1 MQISIRL
8 HSVLR
13 EKLPPDTKGRT
24 TLTLP
29 DGATVYDLLTHFN
42 LQNNVVGISVNDEI
56 EIEASHPLR
65 DGDHVEFF
73 RVVGGG

>member
-1 MQISIRL
+1 MHISVRL
-8 HSVLR
+8 LSVLR
-13 EKLPPDTKGRT
+13 EKLPPEAKGRA

-29 DGATVYDLLTHFN
+29 EGATVQDLLTHFH
-42 LQNNVVGISVNDEI
+42 LQNNVVGISVNDEL
-56 EIEASHPLR
+56 EIEEAHPLH

>member
-13 EKLPPDTKGRT
+13 EKLPPDAKGRA

-29 DGATVYDLLTHFN
+29 DGATVQDLLSHFN
-42 LQNNVVGISVNDEI
+42 LQNNVVGISVNDEL
-56 EIEASHPLR
+56 EIEESHPLR

>member
-1 MQISIRL
+1 MNVSIRL
-8 HSVLR
+8 HGILR
-13 EKLPPDTKGRT
+13 DKLPSENKGRA

-29 DGATVYDLLTHFN
+29 GGTTVSDLLTHLN
-42 LQNNVVGISVNDEI
+42 LQNNVVGISINDEL
-56 EIEASHPLR
+56 EIEQAHPLH

>member
-1 MQISIRL
+1 MQITIRL

-13 EKLPPDTKGRT
+13 EKLPPASKGRA

-29 DGATVYDLLTHFN
+29 EGATVQTLLTHFN
-42 LQNNVVGISVNDEI
+42 LQNNVVGISVNDEL
-56 EIEASHPLR
+56 EIEESHPLH

>member
-1 MQISIRL
+1 MQITVRL

-13 EKLPPDTKGRT
+13 EKLPAEAKGRA

-29 DGATVYDLLTHFN
+29 DGVTVQNLLAHFN
-42 LQNNVVGISVNDEI
+42 LQNNVVGISVNDEL
-56 EIEASHPLR
+56 EIETSHPLR
-65 DGDHVEFF
+65 EGDHVELF

>member
-1 MQISIRL
+1 MQISVRL

-13 EKLPPDTKGRT
+13 EKLPPDAKGRA

-29 DGATVYDLLTHFN
+29 NGATIQDLLTHFK
-42 LQNNVVGISVNDEI
+42 LENNVVGISVNDEL
-56 EIEASHPLR
+56 EIEQSHSLH